1 LLAVKIIVQKFGGT
15 SVASPALREEVV
27 KRVREARGKGYKP
40 VVVVSA
46 MGRAGEPYAT
56 DTLRDLGASACGC
69 GEYSLRDLDLIMC
82 CGEIISAV
90 VMAATLC
97 ERGLISLALTGW
109 QAGMITDGNYGQAQV
124 IDFQPE
130 RLLAHLRNDEVVVVA
145 GFQGITPDGEIN
157 TLGRGGSD
165 TSAVI
170 LGAGLGAER
179 VEIYTDVD
187 GIMTADPRLVRE
199 ARIIDHLTYNEVC
212 QLAYEGAKVIHPR
225 AVEVAMQHNIPVIVK
240 HLKESEAGTVIS
252 RDPAGGEP
260 GIGRRE
266 LRVITGIAHSTG
278 LSQVMVEMTAEET
291 ALELEMFNRL
301 AAARIS
307 IDLISLFPERKYFVV
322 PEDNIAQSEM
332 ICSSLGLKCHIVRN
346 CAKVSVVGLG
356 MRNIPGVMARV
367 AHALH
372 EKKIRILQ
380 TGDSNITISLLI
392 SEEDLPEAIR
402 TLHDH
407 LKLAAPPSDDER
419 VLA

>member
-1 LLAVKIIVQKFGGT
+1 MKIVVQKFGGT
-15 SVASPALREEVV
+15 SVASPMLREEVA
-27 KRVREARGKGYKP
+27 KRVREAREKGYKP

-46 MGRAGEPYAT
+46 MGRTGDPYAT
-56 DTLRDLGASACGC
+56 DTLRELVAASCGC
-69 GEYSLRDLDLIMC
+69 GEYSIRDLDLIMC

-90 VMAATLC
+90 VMASALC
-97 ERGLISLALTGW
+97 DHGLISLALTGW

-124 IDFQPE
+124 VDFQPE

-145 GFQGITPDGEIN
+145 GFQGITPEGEIN

-187 GIMTADPRLVRE
+187 GIMTADPKVVKD

-225 AVEVAMQHNIPVIVK
+225 AVEVAMQHNIPLIVK
-240 HLKESEAGTVIS
+240 RLRESEVGTVIS
-252 RDPAGGEP
+252 RDPAGGEVRF
-260 GIGRRE
+260 GKRE
-266 LRVITGIAHSTG
+266 WRVITGIAHSTG
-278 LSQVMVEMTAEET
+278 LAQVTVDTAAEEST
-291 ALELEMFNRL
+291 LELEMFERL

-307 IDLISLFPERKYFVV
+307 IDMISLFPERKYFTVA
-322 PEDNIAQSEM
+322 EDKLAQAEM
-332 ICSSLGLKCHIVRN
+332 IFRELGVKHQALSG

-356 MRNIPGVMARV
+356 MRNLPGVMARV
-367 AHALH
+367 VHALN
-372 EKKIRILQ
+372 EKKVRILQ
-380 TGDSNITISLLI
+380 TGDSNITISLLVR
-392 SEEDLPEAIR
+392 EDDLAEAIR

-407 LKLAAPPSDDER
+407 FKLATPPGDDER

>member
-1 LLAVKIIVQKFGGT
+1 VKIIVQKFGGT
-15 SVASPALREEVV
+15 SVASPALREEAVR
-27 KRVREARGKGYKP
+27 RVREARERGYKP

-145 GFQGITPDGEIN
+145 GFQGSTPEGEVN

-170 LGAGLGAER
+170 LGAGLGAEL

-187 GIMTADPRLVRE
+187 GIMTADPRLVE
-199 ARIIDHLTYNEVC
+199 DARIIDHLTYNEVC

-225 AVEVAMQHNIPVIVK
+225 AVEVAMQHNIPLVVK
-240 HLKESEAGTVIS
+240 HLRESEAGTVIS
-252 RDPAGGEP
+252 RDPSAGEP
-260 GIGRRE
+260 GFGKRE

-278 LSQVMVEMTAEET
+278 LAQVMVEVTAEE
-291 ALELEMFNRL
+291 ADLELAVFDRL
-301 AAARIS
+301 AAGRIS
-307 IDLISLFPERKYFVV
+307 IDLVSLFPERKFFVV
-322 PEDNIAQSEM
+322 PEDKLPQAEAIL
-332 ICSSLGLKCHIVRN
+332 SSLEVKHQILRN

-356 MRNIPGVMARV
+356 MRNLPGVMARV
-367 AHALH
+367 VQALH
-372 EKKIRILQ
+372 GKKIRILQ

-392 SEEDLPEAIR
+392 REEDLPEAIR

-407 LKLAAPPSDDER
+407 FKLAAPPGDDER

>member
-1 LLAVKIIVQKFGGT
+1 VKIIVQKFGGT
-15 SVASPALREEVV
+15 SVASPALRAEAVN
-27 KRVREARGKGYKP
+27 RVREARERGYKP

-46 MGRAGEPYAT
+46 MGRAGDPYAT
-56 DTLRDLGASACGC
+56 DTLRDLPSSACMC

-97 ERGLISLALTGW
+97 DRGLISLALTGW
-109 QAGMITDGNYGQAQV
+109 QAGMITDGNYGEAQV

-145 GFQGITPDGEIN
+145 GFQGITPEGEIN

-179 VEIYTDVD
+179 VEIYTDVN
-187 GIMTADPRLVRE
+187 GIMTADPRLVQD

-225 AVEVAMQHNIPVIVK
+225 AVEVAMHHNIPLIVK
-240 HLKESEAGTVIS
+240 HLRESEAGTVIS
-252 RDPAGGEP
+252 RDPVVGEP
-260 GIGRRE
+260 GFGKKE
-266 LRVITGIAHSTG
+266 MRVITGIAHSTG
-278 LSQVMVEMTAEET
+278 LAQVIVEMTAEE
-291 ALELEMFNRL
+291 ADLELAVFDRL
-301 AAARIS
+301 AADRIS
-307 IDLISLFPERKYFVV
+307 IDLISLFPERKFFIVQ
-322 PEDNIAQSEM
+322 EEKLAQVEGTL
-332 ICSSLGLKCHIVRN
+332 SSLGVKHQVLRG

-356 MRNIPGVMARV
+356 MRNLPGVMARV
-367 AHALH
+367 VQALH
-372 EKKIRILQ
+372 EKRIRILQ

-392 SEEDLPEAIR
+392 REEDLPEAIR

-407 LKLAAPPSDDER
+407 FKLSVPPSDDER